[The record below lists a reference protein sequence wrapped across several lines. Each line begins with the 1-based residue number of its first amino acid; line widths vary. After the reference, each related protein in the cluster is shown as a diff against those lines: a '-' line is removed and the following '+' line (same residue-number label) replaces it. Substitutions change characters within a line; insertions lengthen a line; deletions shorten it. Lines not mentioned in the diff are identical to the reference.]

1 MRSRQ
6 RIRGSTV
13 GNQPRGSPW
22 RELATGPRCGGDFR
36 RIEDR
41 DAAETRCIEARKH
54 QRRGASKTGRCK
66 DSVLHKPDA
75 SKAGRV
81 RGRDVG
87 SPGTPTVH
95 RGSKDSHSC
104 TGHCS
109 DHHPARSGP
118 GMTWC
123 CQIHNPPSCAESSR
137 LNEELRGAAHLIA
150 ENRGRRGL
158 ESPRTWVTAEPEPL
172 RWDSPE
178 TGDRPV
184 SERPGAG
191 VAPRDG
197 QLHYR
202 CLRALV
208 RQWPSLRKQ

>member
-1 MRSRQ
+1 M
-6 RIRGSTV
+6 GANA
-13 GNQPRGSPW
+13 GNQPRGSRW
-22 RELATGPRCGGDFR
+22 RELATGPRCGGLSPHR
-36 RIEDR
+36 GPGRCR
-41 DAAETRCIEARKH
+41 DWVHQRVGAAKTAKTGCIKNWAPQGLGASSAGCIEGWAR
-54 QRRGASKTGRCK
+54 QRPGI
-66 DSVLHKPDA
+66 
-75 SKAGRV
+75 
-81 RGRDVG
+81 G

-137 LNEELRGAAHLIA
+137 LNEELRGPAHLIA

-158 ESPRTWVTAEPEPL
+158 ESPRTWVTAEARPL

-184 SERPGAG
+184 PERPGAG

-208 RQWPSLRKQ
+208 HQ